1 MAEIIDFIEYKQNKE
16 FEQMF
21 SKFEQRLLELGWAD
35 LSYDVFIFDE
45 DFNMTKIGEIEVE

>member
-1 MAEIIDFIEYKQNKE
+1 MAEIIDFIEYKQNRE

-21 SKFEQRLLELGWAD
+21 GEFEQRLLELGWAN

-45 DFNMTKIGEIEVE
+45 DFNMTKIGDIEVE